1 MKSERRIQEMFK
13 EIHAPDKL
21 KEKVKRLEAKRRPIK
36 WNQGICRAA
45 GLAAVLTM
53 VFTLS
58 NGICYAAT
66 GKTWV
71 RQSVV
76 HFQGKN
82 GKKLDVAVDLN
93 NESGQEAELVQE
105 DGKVYLMIDGRRA
118 ADITDDFADGKAV
131 GTIQLNITDE
141 TLENDSGEKTFYKV
155 TGDMDDYNIT
165 LKQGDKAAAR
175 ADSTEE

>member
-1 MKSERRIQEMFK
+1 MLFRS
-13 EIHAPDKL
+13 PDKL

-76 HFQGKN
+76 HFRDKN
-82 GKKLDVAVDLN
+82 GKKLDAAVDLN

>member
-1 MKSERRIQEMFK
+1 MESGDLPGRRAGSGADNGFHIIERDLLCCNRENMGQTVSCAFSGQ
-13 EIHAPDKL
+13 
-21 KEKVKRLEAKRRPIK
+21 K
-36 WNQGICRAA
+36 W
-45 GLAAVLTM
+45 
-53 VFTLS
+53 
-58 NGICYAAT
+58 
-66 GKTWV
+66 
-71 RQSVV
+71 
-76 HFQGKN
+76 
-82 GKKLDVAVDLN
+82 KKLDAAVDLN